1 MNMNVHDCSDV
12 RPAALLAELV
22 NSTAPLRMGFF
33 AAQQSP
39 QQMTEEDAAEELAS
53 SLRVDYV
60 RGLPIK
66 TDFSD
71 MTAVSSRLYDRDAG
85 EGAFLA
91 ALERVRRNQ
100 GTQAADYTLSAA
112 ELQQV
117 AVASKLQ
124 VVAEP
129 GPSRA
134 PQGSRPCD
142 HDLQKFQKVWF
153 VDAFVAEL
161 RAGGMPYPSDWFM
174 YMGTQ
179 EKQASFVGS
188 MGGRFAIAD
197 TAPVIA
203 RVE

>member
-1 MNMNVHDCSDV
+1 MNMSVHDCSDV

-22 NSTAPLRMGFF
+22 NSAAPLRMGFF
-33 AAQQSP
+33 AAQNSP
-39 QQMTEEDAAEELAS
+39 QQMTEEDAAKELAA

-60 RGLPIK
+60 RGRPIK

-117 AVASKLQ
+117 AAASKLH

-134 PQGSRPCD
+134 SQGSRPY
-142 HDLQKFQKVWF
+142 DLQKFQKVWF

-197 TAPVIA
+197 TDPVIA